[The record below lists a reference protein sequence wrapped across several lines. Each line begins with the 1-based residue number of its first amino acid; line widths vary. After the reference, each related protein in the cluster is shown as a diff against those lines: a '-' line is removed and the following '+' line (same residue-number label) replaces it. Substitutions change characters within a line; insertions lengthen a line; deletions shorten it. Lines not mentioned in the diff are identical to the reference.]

1 MKNKTKSAL
10 SSRILLGFTLIPLE
24 FIFLLVLVLTL
35 SSKWIYVYCATQ
47 ILSFAVILWLVQ
59 KPGGAAAKIPWI
71 LIILYLSPFGA
82 IFYLIWGDSPLNNT
96 KRRQHVDRVQVDYD
110 KAGLTPVEL
119 ERVPNNLHF
128 CRNAGYI
135 QHVTGMPVWE
145 NTACKFYS
153 VGEEKYADLMEDI
166 RNAKKFIFL
175 ESFII
180 REGSMWT
187 SILDVLV
194 QKLKEGVDVRVL
206 YDDIG
211 CLFTLPAKYN
221 EYLTSL
227 GIKTAC
233 YNPFR
238 PVITSSFNYRDHKK
252 ILLIDG
258 NIGYTGGTNIGDEYI
273 NKVVRFGHWKD
284 TDVRL
289 EGDGVVN
296 LTTSFLTLWEV
307 AYGKKET
314 DYYSY
319 LPTKSC
325 PSDGYVQFFDDSPLD
340 KFNVGQ
346 NTIMQ
351 VINCAKNYVYI
362 ATPYLVLDNEM
373 ITALTTAAQSG
384 VDVRILTPGIPDK
397 NYIYCLTRSFYKQL
411 VEGGVKIYEYT
422 PGFIHA
428 KMIVA
433 DDMVA
438 SVGTVNMDFR
448 SFFLHFECGAFF
460 YDGSIPHK
468 VREDM
473 LQCVEKSRRITLD
486 WIRTAIPLST
496 QIKALFLRI
505 FCPFL

>member
-1 MKNKTKSAL
+1 M
-10 SSRILLGFTLIPLE
+10 
-24 FIFLLVLVLTL
+24 
-35 SSKWIYVYCATQ
+35 
-47 ILSFAVILWLVQ
+47 
-59 KPGGAAAKIPWI
+59 
-71 LIILYLSPFGA
+71 
-82 IFYLIWGDSPLNNT
+82 
-96 KRRQHVDRVQVDYD
+96 
-110 KAGLTPVEL
+110 
-119 ERVPNNLHF
+119 
-128 CRNAGYI
+128 
-135 QHVTGMPVWE
+135 
-145 NTACKFYS
+145 
-153 VGEEKYADLMEDI
+153 
-166 RNAKKFIFL
+166 
-175 ESFII
+175 
-180 REGSMWT
+180 
-187 SILDVLV
+187 
-194 QKLKEGVDVRVL
+194 
-206 YDDIG
+206 
-211 CLFTLPAKYN
+211 
-221 EYLTSL
+221 
-227 GIKTAC
+227 
-233 YNPFR
+233 
-238 PVITSSFNYRDHKK
+238 
-252 ILLIDG
+252 
-258 NIGYTGGTNIGDEYI
+258 
-273 NKVVRFGHWKD
+273 
-284 TDVRL
+284 
-289 EGDGVVN
+289 
-296 LTTSFLTLWEV
+296 
-307 AYGKKET
+307 
-314 DYYSY
+314 
-319 LPTKSC
+319 
-325 PSDGYVQFFDDSPLD
+325 QFFDDSPLD